1 MKNKIRSV
9 VQIGANY
16 GDDDLSWYL
25 KKNCPDLEFALFV
38 EANSIHIP
46 KLKECYK
53 NYQNAI
59 IENIA
64 VKVPDNS
71 DKELTIYYHTN
82 DAPQYGI
89 ASCNIEH
96 IYKHME
102 FVPYLKDGEIK
113 SFTVP
118 CITMEDLFEKYQ
130 IEELDWLLL
139 DVEGIDAELLL
150 SFDWKK
156 YKIKRVEFEHLH
168 LGKHKD
174 QIRKMFLEMGY
185 IERNSLHEYDWCFQL
200 PSDLSD
206 ENKLQGIPS
215 IHCISL
221 EESKERREFFVNQFK
236 KYGVEDKISFHI
248 SERFGDVKETLEF
261 EEGFEDKSCDGNKSI
276 FVAHLK
282 NIKNWYD
289 NTTEEY
295 ALFCED
301 DLSLHPVKY
310 WNFTWEDLM
319 EHLPSDW
326 ECVQLTYTGD
336 TFHEELI
343 RLQKRRWYFWGIQAF
358 LVKRE
363 YAKKLLDTYYRHDR
377 IIMRIQ
383 DPEPYYYKGYEFF
396 PDFHKYPYAESLLLR
411 GLGTVYTLPILA
423 EDVNFPATFFLNN
436 PDFYKEEQKPG
447 HFESYGIALNWWKE
461 KGCKKSIKDL
471 TTMIKIID
479 YFPYF
484 DETGRELLDLRVNL
498 LKDHVDQF
506 IICESNKTHSG
517 IPTKPGLRDAIR
529 YYNLPEEKIRIID
542 LNIPDEEHLVVE
554 EIDRLNCYDGNVDD
568 INSLRA
574 RVRERMQKDALLE
587 VLDDYDDDCMI
598 IHGDNDEIIDPIY
611 IKDIKNTLLNHPNGY
626 VKIPLSYHEGRA
638 DLRVYDKNTGHPVHW
653 AMFATNR
660 SVFKKTTPIRMRSDK
675 EVPSEFYLLYMIN
688 SDGKA
693 IDEMGWHFSWMGDT
707 KRRSIKAKSFA
718 HYNDN
723 LPFLSNSRYENENL
737 SKIYTA
743 GSTPPCGNVN
753 YVLKEY
759 PIKNLPQIMIET
771 PRMKE
776 FFLPETP
783 GYKLSVSKEPKTS
796 IIVCENFYEDPYS
809 VRDYAL
815 SLEYEESDYHRGRRT
830 PQQHVFPGI
839 KEKFEQLLGKKITRW
854 TETYGMCGRFQY
866 CTAEDAIV
874 YHGDAQQ
881 WAAVVYLT
889 PDAPYETGTS
899 LLIHKKTGIR
909 HCSHPNIWNAWKD
922 TAPTGL
928 YLDGTPWDEIDKVG
942 NVFNRLII
950 WDGHCPHAASKYFG
964 FTKETSR
971 LFHIFFFD
979 TDDTPSWVN

>member
-447 HFESYGIALNWWKE
+447 HFESYKIALNWWKE
-461 KGCKKSIKDL
+461 KGYKKSIKDL
-471 TTMIKIID
+471 TTVIKIID

-517 IPTKPGLRDAIR
+517 IPTKPGLRDAIK
-529 YYNLPEEKIRIID
+529 YYNLPEGKIRIID
-542 LNIPDEEHLVVE
+542 LDIPDEEHLIVE
-554 EIDRLNCYDGNVDD
+554 EIDRLNCYDGNVHD

-574 RVRERMQKDALLE
+574 RVRERMQKDALLQ

-598 IHGDNDEIIDPIY
+598 IHSDNDEIINPIY

-638 DLRVYDKNTGHPVHW
+638 DLRVYDRNTGNPVHW

-759 PIKNLPQIMIET
+759 PIENLPLIMTKI

-776 FFLPETP
+776 FFLPEKP
-783 GYKLSVSKEPKTS
+783 SYKLSVSKEPKTS
-796 IIVCENFYEDPYS
+796 IIVCENFYEDPHS
-809 VRDYAL
+809 VREYAL
-815 SLEYEESDYHRGRRT
+815 NLEYEESDYHRGRRT

-899 LLIHKKTGIR
+899 LLVHKKTGIR
-909 HCSHPNIWNAWKD
+909 HCSHPNIWDAWKD

>member
-295 ALFCED
+295 ALFC
-301 DLSLHPVKY
+301 
-310 WNFTWEDLM
+310 
-319 EHLPSDW
+319 
-326 ECVQLTYTGD
+326 
-336 TFHEELI
+336 
-343 RLQKRRWYFWGIQAF
+343 
-358 LVKRE
+358 
-363 YAKKLLDTYYRHDR
+363 
-377 IIMRIQ
+377 
-383 DPEPYYYKGYEFF
+383 
-396 PDFHKYPYAESLLLR
+396 
-411 GLGTVYTLPILA
+411 
-423 EDVNFPATFFLNN
+423 
-436 PDFYKEEQKPG
+436 
-447 HFESYGIALNWWKE
+447 
-461 KGCKKSIKDL
+461 
-471 TTMIKIID
+471 
-479 YFPYF
+479 
-484 DETGRELLDLRVNL
+484 
-498 LKDHVDQF
+498 
-506 IICESNKTHSG
+506 
-517 IPTKPGLRDAIR
+517 
-529 YYNLPEEKIRIID
+529 
-542 LNIPDEEHLVVE
+542 
-554 EIDRLNCYDGNVDD
+554 
-568 INSLRA
+568 
-574 RVRERMQKDALLE
+574 
-587 VLDDYDDDCMI
+587 
-598 IHGDNDEIIDPIY
+598 
-611 IKDIKNTLLNHPNGY
+611 
-626 VKIPLSYHEGRA
+626 
-638 DLRVYDKNTGHPVHW
+638 
-653 AMFATNR
+653 
-660 SVFKKTTPIRMRSDK
+660 
-675 EVPSEFYLLYMIN
+675 
-688 SDGKA
+688 
-693 IDEMGWHFSWMGDT
+693 
-707 KRRSIKAKSFA
+707 
-718 HYNDN
+718 
-723 LPFLSNSRYENENL
+723 
-737 SKIYTA
+737 
-743 GSTPPCGNVN
+743 
-753 YVLKEY
+753 
-759 PIKNLPQIMIET
+759 
-771 PRMKE
+771 
-776 FFLPETP
+776 
-783 GYKLSVSKEPKTS
+783 
-796 IIVCENFYEDPYS
+796 
-809 VRDYAL
+809 
-815 SLEYEESDYHRGRRT
+815 
-830 PQQHVFPGI
+830 
-839 KEKFEQLLGKKITRW
+839 
-854 TETYGMCGRFQY
+854 
-866 CTAEDAIV
+866 
-874 YHGDAQQ
+874 
-881 WAAVVYLT
+881 
-889 PDAPYETGTS
+889 
-899 LLIHKKTGIR
+899 
-909 HCSHPNIWNAWKD
+909 
-922 TAPTGL
+922 
-928 YLDGTPWDEIDKVG
+928 
-942 NVFNRLII
+942 
-950 WDGHCPHAASKYFG
+950 
-964 FTKETSR
+964 
-971 LFHIFFFD
+971 
-979 TDDTPSWVN
+979 